1 MYDEEDGLE
10 NDQTLRKNKSGFK
23 KAFRFKNF
31 SKIKQSSFSFKKEE
45 LLDKENTSSADE
57 FSTEEPIDYSKPLS
71 RKSSFSKPIKLNNL
85 FKKEL
90 IPSTTTFL
98 GGPKEESDD
107 TETRLPET
115 SSHVAPSIPRIII
128 EDFDHLGGREP
139 YSRPSNDFG
148 RSGDRRNFGRGFNP
162 YRWGTNWSETVSTT
176 PESSILSNQANVIEP
191 SETASTFKE
200 ESLNDTSKY
209 QESNTQSF
217 STGSKIEKKIPFSFQ
232 SMDRRNST
240 PKEDSNNPTGVAM
253 EEINSQKEQRKSG
266 PVPMVM
272 ASIKRKIDPA
282 IPKERLFKV
291 LLIGDPGVGK
301 TSFVQRYTTNLFRTD
316 YKGTVGV
323 DFALKLLK
331 INNETVVKLQLWD
344 VAGQERFTWMTRVY
358 YRDAR
363 GCIIMFDLSNR
374 NSFLNASRWKK
385 DLDKKCVR
393 PDGNVVPCL
402 LLANKCDLRDRKV
415 SIEEIENFT
424 KKHDFIGWTETSAKN
439 DLMVKDSVKFLVDVM
454 LKQHD
459 EDYFKFRSKSN
470 FEEGSE
476 DEAPTLRLDRKKYES
491 PSSLVC
497 SSC

>member
-209 QESNTQSF
+209 QGLIKGFINSILHFLPSVVDSPPESNTQSF

-415 SIEEIENFT
+415 SIEEIEEFY
-424 KKHDFIGWTETSAKN
+424 KKA
-439 DLMVKDSVKFLVDVM
+439 
-454 LKQHD
+454 
-459 EDYFKFRSKSN
+459 
-470 FEEGSE
+470 
-476 DEAPTLRLDRKKYES
+476 
-491 PSSLVC
+491 
-497 SSC
+497 